1 MLNEI
6 VYFAYVFS
14 CAYLSLDLDSIP
26 FQLHLALQQYL
37 KLTEC
42 TWLKL
47 MSVLQRKMPE
57 GFSVSSIY
65 LHLHTLEMLQ
75 AQMRRGLCVTL
86 WQGTL

>member
-1 MLNEI
+1 MS
-6 VYFAYVFS
+6 YTS

-26 FQLHLALQQYL
+26 FQLHLALRQYL

-47 MSVLQRKMPE
+47 MLALQKRMPE
-57 GFSVSSIY
+57 GFSVFSIY
-65 LHLHTLEMLQ
+65 PHLHTLETLQ
-75 AQMRRGLCVTL
+75 ARMRQGLCVTL